1 MGDKKQ
7 KAKVI
12 SMGKFTE
19 DSGFVGVG
27 ECLDTARSR
36 FEDKNTTFKPKNCVI
51 IFLDRE
57 NGQYNIEFNQAG
69 MRVSEMVALLE
80 VTKHF
85 LSNELLGG

>member
-1 MGDKKQ
+1 MGDKQQ

-27 ECLDTARSR
+27 ECLDTARAR
-36 FEDKNTTFKPKNCVI
+36 FEEGGSFKPKHCVVI
-51 IFLDRE
+51 LLDRE
-57 NGQYNIEFNQAG
+57 NGAYDIEFNQAG

-80 VTKHF
+80 VTKLY
-85 LSNELLGG
+85 LSSELLGG